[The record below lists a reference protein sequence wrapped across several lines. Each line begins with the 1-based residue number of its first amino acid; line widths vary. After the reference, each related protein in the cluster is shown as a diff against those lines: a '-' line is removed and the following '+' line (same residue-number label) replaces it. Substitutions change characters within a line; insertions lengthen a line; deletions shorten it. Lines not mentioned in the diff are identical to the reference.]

1 MVDPIAIGFVLGG
14 AVLLLFGA
22 ALSIYG
28 VGLLGVIVGG
38 GVGYM
43 IAPKIAGV
51 VGVEG
56 PASLAVGIGV
66 GALIGLIAVYLVL
79 AMAIV
84 ALSFT
89 VGTYLGIVAIG
100 PALGEGTIMAVII
113 GLGVGIAAALLG
125 LFLKRTAMIL
135 ITSFLGAA
143 LASRAVTMADL
154 ETASSEFTL
163 DPIVFEPVAPLFAG
177 LFVLGILSQF
187 GLFKLGYVAK
197 IVTWLPG
204 AVILSDSDEEE
215 SSTAEA

>member
-1 MVDPIAIGFVLGG
+1 MVDPIAIGLVLGG

-38 GVGYM
+38 GVGY
-43 IAPKIAGV
+43 ILAPKIAGV
-51 VGVEG
+51 VGAEG
-56 PASLAVGIGV
+56 TAALAVGIGV
-66 GALIGLIAVYLVL
+66 GALVGLIAVYLVL

-100 PALGEGTIMAVII
+100 PALGDGTIMAVII

-125 LFLKRTAMIL
+125 LFMKRTAMIL
-135 ITSFLGAA
+135 ITSFLGAT
-143 LASRAVTMADL
+143 LASRSVTLADL

-204 AVILSDSDEEE
+204 AVILSDDDEEE
-215 SSTAEA
+215 SSAAEA

>member
-1 MVDPIAIGFVLGG
+1 MVEPIAIGFVVGG

-56 PASLAVGIGV
+56 AAALAVGIGV
-66 GALIGLIAVYLVL
+66 GALIGLVAVYLVL

-100 PALGEGTIMAVII
+100 PALGDGTIMAVII

-125 LFLKRTAMIL
+125 LFMKRTAMIL

-143 LASRAVTMADL
+143 LASQSVTMADL

-204 AVILSDSDEEE
+204 AVILSDSDEEDA
-215 SSTAEA
+215 STA